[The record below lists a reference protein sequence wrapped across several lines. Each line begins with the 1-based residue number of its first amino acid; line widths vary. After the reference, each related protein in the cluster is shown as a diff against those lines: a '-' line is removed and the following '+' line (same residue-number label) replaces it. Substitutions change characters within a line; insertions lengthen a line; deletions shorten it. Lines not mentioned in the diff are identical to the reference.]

1 MLKKWH
7 IPITKFFYGYIA
19 FLEKQVLF
27 LNVFFLR
34 DVGRILSYNSSLLW
48 RHDVYHDSEA

>member
-1 MLKKWH
+1 M
-7 IPITKFFYGYIA
+7 KFFYGYIA